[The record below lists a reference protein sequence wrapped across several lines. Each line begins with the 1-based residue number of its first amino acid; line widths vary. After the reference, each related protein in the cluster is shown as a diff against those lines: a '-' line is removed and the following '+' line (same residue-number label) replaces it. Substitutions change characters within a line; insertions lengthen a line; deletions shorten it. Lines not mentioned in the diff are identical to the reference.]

1 MPKQNFKLDSTLYP
15 QDKVLETIQAFSA
28 YSIILDG
35 DTLMIDDDSP
45 QELFDE
51 FANYCTALSNE
62 SLS

>member
-1 MPKQNFKLDSTLYP
+1 MPKQNFKLDSALYP
-15 QDKVLETIQAFSA
+15 QDRVLETIQAFSA
-28 YSIILDG
+28 YDITLNG
-35 DTLMIDDDSP
+35 DILMIDDDYP